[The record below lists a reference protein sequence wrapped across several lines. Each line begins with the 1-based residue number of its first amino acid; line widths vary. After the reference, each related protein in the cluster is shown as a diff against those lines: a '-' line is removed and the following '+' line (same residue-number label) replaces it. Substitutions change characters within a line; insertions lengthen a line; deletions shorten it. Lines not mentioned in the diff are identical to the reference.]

1 MKKNIFG
8 FLVDVRKLAVVAIL
22 IAVAL
27 TIRTW
32 ATIDV
37 SPFLKI
43 DIGAVAIVFAIGIL
57 FGPIAGAFAGF
68 SVDVL
73 SALIK
78 PVGPYNPFITI
89 AFVCYGLITGILYFR
104 KNRVNSTS
112 NVVFLDLMVL
122 VSYLVGFAIITL
134 GIAWAISTNP
144 DPTKAMAYSDA
155 LKMVFIGRLPS
166 LPHAIWYMVLTPT
179 LVSVGEKLMAD
190 WEK

>member
-1 MKKNIFG
+1 MKKNVFG

-27 TIRTW
+27 AIRTL

-37 SPFLKI
+37 SPMLKI
-43 DIGAVAIVFAIGIL
+43 DIGAVAIILAIGIL

-68 SVDVL
+68 AVDILNV
-73 SALIK
+73 LIK

-89 AFVCYGLITGILYFR
+89 GFICYGLIAGILFFR
-104 KNRVNSTS
+104 KSRDMNTKNIFLIDVI
-112 NVVFLDLMVL
+112 VFIA
-122 VSYLVGFAIITL
+122 YLVGFAIITL

-144 DPTKAMAYSDA
+144 DPTKAMVYSDA
-155 LKMVFIGRLPS
+155 LKMVFIGRLVS
-166 LPHAIWYMVLTPT
+166 LPHAIWYMILTPT
-179 LVSVGEKLMAD
+179 LVSVGQKLMAD